1 MNPIPIWQEK
11 LSPGEWLRGGALS
24 VLYVA
29 LFPFL
34 MAWVQRNAWEELP
47 VAESNVVYYLI
58 SVLLGFVLFSGLW
71 KRNLD
76 RLFSCPGKNLKSIAA
91 ALVAWIALDFLVR
104 QIPLPVRNPNESG
117 YALEYLLSPGAT
129 GMIVVVLM
137 PIVEELLFR
146 GLLFGGVRRYS
157 RGAAYLLSMGLFALY
172 CVWQFVFSYG
182 RMDMRYLLLAVQYL
196 PAGVL
201 LAWCYERGGSLWSAV
216 LLHMAINGLT
226 LLRIVAG

>member
-11 LSPGEWLRGGALS
+11 LSPGEWLRGGVLS

-34 MAWVQRNAWEELP
+34 MAWVQRSAWEELP

-58 SVLLGFVLFSGLW
+58 SVLLGFALFSGLW

-76 RLFSCPGKNLKSIAA
+76 RLLTRPGRNLVSVAA
-91 ALVAWIALDFLVR
+91 GLAAWIALDLLVR

-117 YALEYLLSPGAT
+117 YALEYLLSPRAT
-129 GMIVVVLM
+129 GLIVVVLM
-137 PIVEELLFR
+137 PMVEELLFR
-146 GLLFGGVRRYS
+146 GVLFGGVRRYS
-157 RGAAYLLSMGLFALY
+157 RGAAYLLSAGLFALY
-172 CVWQFVFSYG
+172 CVWQFAFSYG
-182 RMDMRYLLLAVQYL
+182 RLDLRYLLLAVQYL

-201 LAWCYERGGSLWSAV
+201 LSWCYERGGSLWSAV
-216 LLHMAINGLT
+216 LLHMAVNGLT

>member
-11 LSPGEWLRGGALS
+11 LSLGEWLRGGALS

-34 MAWVQRNAWEELP
+34 MAWVQRSAWEELP

-58 SVLLGFVLFSGLW
+58 SVLLGFALFSGLW

-76 RLFSCPGKNLKSIAA
+76 RLLTRPGRNLASVAA
-91 ALVAWIALDFLVR
+91 GLAAWIALDLLVR

-117 YALEYLLSPGAT
+117 YALEYLLSPRAT
-129 GMIVVVLM
+129 GLIVVVLM
-137 PIVEELLFR
+137 PMVEELLFR
-146 GLLFGGVRRYS
+146 GVLFGSVRRYS
-157 RGAAYLLSMGLFALY
+157 RGAAYLLSAGLFALY
-172 CVWQFVFSYG
+172 CVWQFAFSYG
-182 RMDMRYLLLAVQYL
+182 RLDLRYLLLAVQYL

-201 LAWCYERGGSLWSAV
+201 LSWCYERGGSLWSAV
-216 LLHMAINGLT
+216 LLHMAVNGLT

>member
-58 SVLLGFVLFSGLW
+58 SVLLGFALFSGLW

-76 RLFSCPGKNLKSIAA
+76 RLLTRPGRNLASVAA
-91 ALVAWIALDFLVR
+91 GLAAWIPLDLQVR

-117 YALEYLLSPGAT
+117 YALEYLLSPRAT
-129 GMIVVVLM
+129 GLIVVVLM
-137 PIVEELLFR
+137 PMVEELLFR
-146 GLLFGGVRRYS
+146 GVLFGGVRRYS
-157 RGAAYLLSMGLFALY
+157 RGAAYLLSAGLFALY
-172 CVWQFVFSYG
+172 CVWQFAFSYG
-182 RMDMRYLLLAVQYL
+182 RLDLRYLLLAVQYL

-201 LAWCYERGGSLWSAV
+201 LSWCYERGGSLWSAV
-216 LLHMAINGLT
+216 LLHMAVNGLT

>member
-47 VAESNVVYYLI
+47 VAESNVVYYLV

-76 RLFSCPGKNLKSIAA
+76 RLFSCPGKNLKSMAA
-91 ALVAWIALDFLVR
+91 ALVAWIALDVLVR

-117 YALEYLLSPGAT
+117 YALEYLLSPA
-129 GMIVVVLM
+129 
-137 PIVEELLFR
+137 PPE
-146 GLLFGGVRRYS
+146 
-157 RGAAYLLSMGLFALY
+157 
-172 CVWQFVFSYG
+172 
-182 RMDMRYLLLAVQYL
+182 
-196 PAGVL
+196 
-201 LAWCYERGGSLWSAV
+201 
-216 LLHMAINGLT
+216 
-226 LLRIVAG
+226 

>member
-34 MAWVQRNAWEELP
+34 MVQRSAWEELP

-58 SVLLGFVLFSGLW
+58 SVLLGFALFSGLW

-76 RLFSCPGKNLKSIAA
+76 RLLTRPGRNLASVAA
-91 ALVAWIALDFLVR
+91 GLAAWIALDLLVR

-117 YALEYLLSPGAT
+117 YALEYLLSPRAT
-129 GMIVVVLM
+129 GLIVVVLM
-137 PIVEELLFR
+137 PMVEELLFR
-146 GLLFGGVRRYS
+146 GVLFGGVRRYS
-157 RGAAYLLSMGLFALY
+157 RGAAYLLSAGLFALY
-172 CVWQFVFSYG
+172 CVWQFAFSYG
-182 RMDMRYLLLAVQYL
+182 RLDLRYLLLAVQYL

-201 LAWCYERGGSLWSAV
+201 LSWCYERGGSLWSAV
-216 LLHMAINGLT
+216 LLHMAVNGLT

>member
-47 VAESNVVYYLI
+47 VAESNVVYYLV

-91 ALVAWIALDFLVR
+91 ALVAWIALDVLVR
-104 QIPLPVRNPNESG
+104 PIPLPVRNPNESG

-172 CVWQFVFSYG
+172 CVAVCV
-182 RMDMRYLLLAVQYL
+182 LLRKDGHALSAPGGAV
-196 PAGVL
+196 PAGGSPSGLVL
-201 LAWCYERGGSLWSAV
+201 
-216 LLHMAINGLT
+216 
-226 LLRIVAG
+226 

>member
-34 MAWVQRNAWEELP
+34 MAWVQRSAWEELP

-58 SVLLGFVLFSGLW
+58 SVLLGFALFSGLW

-76 RLFSCPGKNLKSIAA
+76 RLLTRPGRNLASVAA
-91 ALVAWIALDFLVR
+91 GLAAWIALDLLVR

-117 YALEYLLSPGAT
+117 YALEYLLSPRAT
-129 GMIVVVLM
+129 GLIVVVLM
-137 PIVEELLFR
+137 PMVEELLFR
-146 GLLFGGVRRYS
+146 GVLFGGVRRYS
-157 RGAAYLLSMGLFALY
+157 RGAAYLLSAGLFALY
-172 CVWQFVFSYG
+172 CVWQFAFSYG
-182 RMDMRYLLLAVQYL
+182 RLDLCYLLLAVQYL

-201 LAWCYERGGSLWSAV
+201 LSWCYERGGSLWSAV
-216 LLHMAINGLT
+216 LLHMAVNGLT

>member
-34 MAWVQRNAWEELP
+34 MAWVQRSAWEELP
-47 VAESNVVYYLI
+47 VAESNVVYCLI
-58 SVLLGFVLFSGLW
+58 SVLLGFALFSGLW
-71 KRNLD
+71 ERNLD
-76 RLFSCPGKNLKSIAA
+76 RLLTRPGRNLASVAA
-91 ALVAWIALDFLVR
+91 GLAAWIALDLLVR

-117 YALEYLLSPGAT
+117 YALEYLLSPRAT
-129 GMIVVVLM
+129 GLIVVVLM
-137 PIVEELLFR
+137 PMVEELLFR
-146 GLLFGGVRRYS
+146 GVLFGGVRRYS
-157 RGAAYLLSMGLFALY
+157 RGAAYLLSAGLFALY
-172 CVWQFVFSYG
+172 CVWQFAFSYG
-182 RMDMRYLLLAVQYL
+182 RLDLRYLLLAVQYL

-201 LAWCYERGGSLWSAV
+201 LSWCYERGGSLWSAV
-216 LLHMAINGLT
+216 LLHMAVNGLT

>member
-58 SVLLGFVLFSGLW
+58 SVLLGFALFSGLW

-76 RLFSCPGKNLKSIAA
+76 RLLTRPGRNLASVAA
-91 ALVAWIALDFLVR
+91 GLAAWIALDLLVR

-117 YALEYLLSPGAT
+117 YALEYLLSPRAT
-129 GMIVVVLM
+129 GLIVVVLM
-137 PIVEELLFR
+137 PMVEELLFR
-146 GLLFGGVRRYS
+146 GVLFGGVRRYS
-157 RGAAYLLSMGLFALY
+157 RGAAYLLSAGLFALY
-172 CVWQFVFSYG
+172 CVWQFAFSYG
-182 RMDMRYLLLAVQYL
+182 RLDLRYLLLAVQYL

-201 LAWCYERGGSLWSAV
+201 LSWC
-216 LLHMAINGLT
+216 
-226 LLRIVAG
+226 